1 RLPKNVLDLG
11 TLNQYIRSH
20 GEKLLLLTEEDV
32 LTGAADPTDLSLF
45 PDKAEIAGDSWT
57 LSYVFDPES
66 DKDGVTLKIPAGRLS
81 DLTPDVPDWMVPGL
95 LEEKVEALM
104 RGLPKAHRKR
114 LIPIPETAAQAVAS
128 MEPEGKDLVHALS
141 EWLYRE
147 RQIDIPPDEWD
158 VEGLPENLRIRFS
171 LLDDSG
177 REIADGRDPASL
189 MAQSPAS
196 EDSGR
201 SGRFR
206 KKMERT
212 GLTEWPGGD
221 IPESVTIEGGARL
234 WPALRDDGDSVSLI
248 YHDQQFE
255 AVDSHREGQVR
266 LAGLHWAREIRD
278 FRRQLIITGEARTN
292 AAYLGGAS
300 VLEDALWKRVLADLF
315 GENAVYTEIAWR
327 NLLTLGGRSM
337 FSLAQEYLGHISVVL
352 EAYGKIRRLLSDL
365 EDKSHRGSFVKDR
378 IRDAEE
384 LIRPD
389 FIERYDPDTWKSLPR
404 WLDAIVSRA
413 RKGIADPGKDD
424 RALQIWQPLKETLE
438 DLRKRLSPMAS
449 DEKRTALKDVSVMLQ
464 ELKVVL
470 FAAGEVRPSGK
481 VSESRIRK
489 RLDEIRRML

>member
-1 RLPKNVLDLG
+1 
-11 TLNQYIRSH
+11 
-20 GEKLLLLTEEDV
+20 
-32 LTGAADPTDLSLF
+32 
-45 PDKAEIAGDSWT
+45 
-57 LSYVFDPES
+57 
-66 DKDGVTLKIPAGRLS
+66 
-81 DLTPDVPDWMVPGL
+81 
-95 LEEKVEALM
+95 
-104 RGLPKAHRKR
+104 
-114 LIPIPETAAQAVAS
+114 
-128 MEPEGKDLVHALS
+128 
-141 EWLYRE
+141 
-147 RQIDIPPDEWD
+147 
-158 VEGLPENLRIRFS
+158 
-171 LLDDSG
+171 
-177 REIADGRDPASL
+177 
-189 MAQSPAS
+189 
-196 EDSGR
+196 
-201 SGRFR
+201 
-206 KKMERT
+206 
-212 GLTEWPGGD
+212 
-221 IPESVTIEGGARL
+221 
-234 WPALRDDGDSVSLI
+234 
-248 YHDQQFE
+248 
-255 AVDSHREGQVR
+255 HREGQVR